1 MSMKKPAALMAGV
14 GTCALAVASCSSPAP
29 APQSDPVVDSSP
41 SAVQSGAQSGT
52 QSGTQSGPGSA
63 APPLPVGDVDNA
75 LTSRD
80 GQSGPGAQ
88 SGPADSAG
96 DVEATGPAVFVVV
109 LEEGADRAAT
119 LASINK
125 AVAAAF
131 PDEAVVGL
139 SDRGLACC
147 LASGRASRP
156 ARISVAR
163 RNKTRSCTRRTY
175 RLYSSKKG
183 FVRYVLVLRLSRS

>member
-41 SAVQSGAQSGT
+41 SAVQSGAQSGA
-52 QSGTQSGPGSA
+52 QSGPGSA
-63 APPLPVGDVDNA
+63 APTLPVGDVDNA

-109 LEEGADRAAT
+109 LEEGADRTAT

-131 PDEAVVGL
+131 PGESVEVEREYVNALQGWSLRAPAGALEAI
-139 SDRGLACC
+139 RGANGVESAYLD
-147 LASGRASRP
+147 GEMR
-156 ARISVAR
+156 VQ
-163 RNKTRSCTRRTY
+163 
-175 RLYSSKKG
+175 
-183 FVRYVLVLRLSRS
+183 

>member
-41 SAVQSGAQSGT
+41 SAVQSGT

-63 APPLPVGDVDNA
+63 APTLPVGDVDTA

-88 SGPADSAG
+88 SGPADSG
-96 DVEATGPAVFVVV
+96 DAEATGPAVFVVV

-119 LASINK
+119 LASINE

-131 PDEAVVGL
+131 PGESVEVEREYVNALQGWSLRAPAGALEAI
-139 SDRGLACC
+139 RGANGVKSAYLD
-147 LASGRASRP
+147 GEMR
-156 ARISVAR
+156 VQ
-163 RNKTRSCTRRTY
+163 
-175 RLYSSKKG
+175 
-183 FVRYVLVLRLSRS
+183 

>member
-14 GTCALAVASCSSPAP
+14 GTCARAVAGCSSPAH

-52 QSGTQSGPGSA
+52 QSGPGSA
-63 APPLPVGDVDNA
+63 APTLPVGDVDTA

-88 SGPADSAG
+88 SGPADSSG

-119 LASINK
+119 LASINE

-131 PDEAVVGL
+131 PGESVEVEREYVNALQGWSLRAPAGALEAI
-139 SDRGLACC
+139 RGANGVESAYLD
-147 LASGRASRP
+147 GEMR
-156 ARISVAR
+156 VQ
-163 RNKTRSCTRRTY
+163 
-175 RLYSSKKG
+175 
-183 FVRYVLVLRLSRS
+183 

>member
-63 APPLPVGDVDNA
+63 APTLPVGDVDNA

-88 SGPADSAG
+88 SGPADSG

-119 LASINK
+119 LASINE

-131 PDEAVVGL
+131 PGESVEVEREYVNALQGWSLRAPAGALEAI
-139 SDRGLACC
+139 RGANGVESAYLD
-147 LASGRASRP
+147 GEMR
-156 ARISVAR
+156 VQ
-163 RNKTRSCTRRTY
+163 
-175 RLYSSKKG
+175 
-183 FVRYVLVLRLSRS
+183 

>member
-29 APQSDPVVDSSP
+29 APQSDPVADSSP
-41 SAVQSGAQSGT
+41 SAVQSGT
-52 QSGTQSGPGSA
+52 QSGAQSGPGSA
-63 APPLPVGDVDNA
+63 APTLPVGDVDNA

-88 SGPADSAG
+88 SGPADSSG

-119 LASINK
+119 LASINE

-131 PDEAVVGL
+131 PGESVEVEREYVNALQGWSLRAPAGALEAI
-139 SDRGLACC
+139 RGANGVESAYLD
-147 LASGRASRP
+147 GEMR
-156 ARISVAR
+156 VQ
-163 RNKTRSCTRRTY
+163 
-175 RLYSSKKG
+175 
-183 FVRYVLVLRLSRS
+183 

>member
-52 QSGTQSGPGSA
+52 QSGPGSA
-63 APPLPVGDVDNA
+63 APTLPVGDVDNA

-88 SGPADSAG
+88 SGPADSSG
-96 DVEATGPAVFVVV
+96 DAEATGPAVFVVV
-109 LEEGADRAAT
+109 LEEG
-119 LASINK
+119 
-125 AVAAAF
+125 
-131 PDEAVVGL
+131 
-139 SDRGLACC
+139 
-147 LASGRASRP
+147 GRP
-156 ARISVAR
+156 
-163 RNKTRSCTRRTY
+163 CGDP
-175 RLYSSKKG
+175 RLDQ
-183 FVRYVLVLRLSRS
+183 

>member
-41 SAVQSGAQSGT
+41 SAVQSGT

-63 APPLPVGDVDNA
+63 APTLPVGDVDTA

-88 SGPADSAG
+88 SGPADSSG
-96 DVEATGPAVFVVV
+96 DLEATGPAVFVVV

-131 PDEAVVGL
+131 PGESVEVEREYVNALQGWSLRAPAGALEAI
-139 SDRGLACC
+139 RGANGVKSAYLD
-147 LASGRASRP
+147 GEMR
-156 ARISVAR
+156 VQ
-163 RNKTRSCTRRTY
+163 
-175 RLYSSKKG
+175 
-183 FVRYVLVLRLSRS
+183 